1 MKKKLA
7 TQEMVKAFLAA
18 KTSRGLS
25 PKTLGLDR
33 WTLGLLGQRFAKLP
47 TGPEALE
54 ELLGSLGGSR
64 ETKHGHWRRL
74 RTFFRWCGRRYG
86 SPNPMTEISAPRRLK
101 RPPRVLTVE
110 QVQHLLGCCRDMRDR
125 SLLELLLDTGI
136 RIGEAWA
143 LRTPDILQ
151 ETVIVDGKTG
161 QREVPISP
169 QVRGLLLETPLPW
182 EGAKGPLSLSGLKQV
197 VIRVVARAGITG
209 PKHGPH
215 LLRHTFARLY
225 ILAGGDPFS
234 LREILGHTSVETTQ
248 IYVGMDRLAVIA
260 QHAKYSP
267 MRSLSRSLNLL

>member
-1 MKKKLA
+1 MKKKMA
-7 TQEMVKAFLAA
+7 TQEMVRAFLAA
-18 KTSRGLS
+18 KNSRGLS

-33 WTLGLLGQRFAKLP
+33 WTLGLLVDNCLELP
-47 TGPEALE
+47 TEPEALE
-54 ELLGSLGGSR
+54 GLLGSLAGSP
-64 ETKHGHWRRL
+64 ETRHGHWRRL
-74 RTFFRWCGRRYG
+74 RTFYGWCQRRHG
-86 SPNPMTEISAPRRLK
+86 CPNPMAEVTAPRRLK
-101 RPPRVLTVE
+101 RPPRVLSVE
-110 QVQHLLGCCRDMRDR
+110 QVQQILGRCQGMRDR
-125 SLLELLLDTGI
+125 ALLELLLDTGI
-136 RIGEAWA
+136 RIGEAQA

-151 ETVIVDGKTG
+151 ETIMVDGKTG

-169 QVRGLLLETPLPW
+169 SVRGLLLETPLPW
-182 EGAKGPLSLSGLKQV
+182 EGAKGPLTLNGLQQV

-248 IYVGMDRLAVIA
+248 IYVGMDRRAVIA